1 MQTQG
6 MLLSRDEQT
15 KVTRV
20 LVKIAQMLAQSGA
33 ESRLIEQITCRVGAA
48 LGVDSV
54 EMAISPSAIVLTTL
68 NHGSCITTTRR
79 VHELG
84 INMHVLCDIQRVCIL
99 CEKRLLTSADE
110 VDHRLSKIK
119 PFRYNRWWVVF
130 MVGISCGAFSL
141 LFGGD
146 WPVFFTTSIASA
158 CGMFVRQ
165 EIAHRHFSPLIN
177 FATTAFIA
185 TSIASLATVYAW
197 GEQPYLAMAA
207 CVLLLVPGFPLVNAM
222 FDMVKGYFNMGLAR
236 WGTATLLTISATA
249 GIVLAMKLTGVWGWN
264 P

>member
-1 MQTQG
+1 MLEQG
-6 MLLSRDEQT
+6 MLLTRDEQT

-20 LVKIAQMLAQSGA
+20 LVKIAQMLAQCGA
-33 ESRLIEQITCRVGAA
+33 ESRLIEQTTCRVGAT

-54 EMAISPSAIVLTTL
+54 EMAITPSAIVLTTL
-68 NHGSCITTTRR
+68 HHGSCVTTTRR

-99 CEKRLLTSADE
+99 CEKRLITS
-110 VDHRLSKIK
+110 VDDVNERLSAIK
-119 PFRYNRWWVVF
+119 PFRYNRWLVVL
-130 MVGISCGAFSL
+130 MVGLSCGAFSL

-146 WPVFFTTSIASA
+146 WPVFFTTCTASA
-158 CGMFVRQ
+158 VGMFVRQ

-185 TSIASLATVYAW
+185 TSIASMATVYHW
-197 GEQPYLAMAA
+197 GAQPYLAMAA
-207 CVLLLVPGFPLVNAM
+207 CVLLLVPGFPLVNAL

-236 WGTATLLTISATA
+236 WGTATLLTLSATA